1 MRLETDMH
9 QGYLVSHTDWDRQSL
24 EGVLQVKRESLFI
37 YWLEWNRHR
46 LGSHFGKSLGQP
58 IKALLCWF
66 TYLFFIL
73 RNRLTLRFCSHFYT
87 FLLAS
92 SFRDSHNARARCQP
106 F

>member
-9 QGYLVSHTDWDRQSL
+9 QGYLVSHTDM
-24 EGVLQVKRESLFI
+24 EVVLQVKRESLFI

-46 LGSHFGKSLGQP
+46 LGSHVGKSLGQP

-73 RNRLTLRFCSHFYT
+73 RNSLTPRIILQSFYT
-87 FLLAS
+87 FLFTS